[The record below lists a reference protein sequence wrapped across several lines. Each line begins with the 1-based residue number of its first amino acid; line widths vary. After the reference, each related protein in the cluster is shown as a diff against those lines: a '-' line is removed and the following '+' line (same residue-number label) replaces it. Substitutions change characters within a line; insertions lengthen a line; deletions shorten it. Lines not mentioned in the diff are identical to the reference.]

1 MDQALRPR
9 HGVTVQGQMALW
21 HLIGESDP
29 LFEMGTGRRVDFLVQ
44 YGIPGITAAT
54 QLLAALTLMFM
65 YSVPLA
71 LVFVAPAPL
80 YALLIYLSRHRLQP
94 IVNQLKEA
102 QGQYQSHQI
111 DAIKGIETV
120 KALSAEGKLRELIL
134 QQFHG
139 LSRQQFRANLT
150 SMYYNG
156 AVSAAGFISIILF
169 LSVGAY
175 QVIDGQLSIGAPSA
189 SNFLVA
195 LANGPIKDL
204 LKMWDAYQAVAVQ
217 LNRLDDSFEQ
227 EPEQGSDHS
236 RLVPVRSLEG
246 AIRVRQ
252 LVFQYG
258 GVESPKI
265 LDDITFDAPAGT
277 LVAIVVRI
285 PETVS
290 APFVLAPSRGTD
302 PVRALRR
309 GVMQQVDVVEGQ
321 NVA

>member
-1 MDQALRPR
+1 
-9 HGVTVQGQMALW
+9 
-21 HLIGESDP
+21 
-29 LFEMGTGRRVDFLVQ
+29 
-44 YGIPGITAAT
+44 
-54 QLLAALTLMFM
+54 
-65 YSVPLA
+65 
-71 LVFVAPAPL
+71 
-80 YALLIYLSRHRLQP
+80 
-94 IVNQLKEA
+94 
-102 QGQYQSHQI
+102 
-111 DAIKGIETV
+111 
-120 KALSAEGKLRELIL
+120 
-134 QQFHG
+134 
-139 LSRQQFRANLT
+139 
-150 SMYYNG
+150 MYYNG

-204 LKMWDAYQAVAVQ
+204 LKMWD
-217 LNRLDDSFEQ
+217 
-227 EPEQGSDHS
+227 G
-236 RLVPVRSLEG
+236 LVPVRSLEG